1 MKKLNNVRNFNQ
13 FKLNE
18 SLNYCN
24 SCHSLSD
31 TPICNFC
38 QILDIIGVT
47 KDTDEDMI
55 YGKLKYYKNFKPQ
68 MVKDYID
75 SLTMKYN
82 LTDEQKEKIMEL
94 L

>member
-1 MKKLNNVRNFNQ
+1 MKELNNVRNFNQ

-18 SLNYCN
+18 SLNYCD
-24 SCHSLSD
+24 SCHMLSS
-31 TPICNFC
+31 TSMCNLC
-38 QILDIIGVT
+38 QILNIIGIT
-47 KDTDEDMI
+47 KEEDSDNI

-68 MVKDYID
+68 MTEDYID
-75 SLTMKYN
+75 SLSMKYN